1 MAQSHPVLAD
11 KSCLV
16 LDDELLIAL
25 DIEQVLLAA
34 GAASVTCFGNADE
47 ALAALRNGSHFDV
60 AVLDVLM
67 HDATRVGLKVAAE
80 LQLRKT
86 PFVFLTGMRGDDLRA
101 GEFPAVPVVE
111 KPYRPPLLID
121 AVARALTTR

>member
-1 MAQSHPVLAD
+1 MAQPHSVLAN

-25 DIEQVLLAA
+25 DIEEVLLAA

-47 ALAALRNGSHFDV
+47 ALAALRKGSHFDV

-67 HDATRVGLKVAAE
+67 HGTTPMGLDVAAE

-86 PFVFLTGMRGDDLRA
+86 PFVFLTGMRGDDLGA
-101 GEFPAVPVVE
+101 GEFPAALVVE
-111 KPYRPPLLID
+111 KPYRPSLLIE
-121 AVARALTTR
+121 AVVRALTAR